1 VEPISASICQVS
13 VGFPALSDES
23 SKAAAKVKIYFS
35 IPMLFIKKIN
45 IRYSYLQQALNSLFD
60 IGYYLMFFDV
70 YF

>member
-23 SKAAAKVKIYFS
+23 SKAAAKVKINFS
-35 IPMLFIKKIN
+35 IPMLLLKKID
-45 IRYSYLQQALNSLFD
+45 IPFPIPDTRYFL
-60 IGYYLMFFDV
+60 IFFDV